1 MSERLREVREYIERF
16 AEKEH
21 ITPEQALDY
30 VMVKLFEQYKKDQD
44 KKEEDDGN
52 I

>member
-1 MSERLREVREYIERF
+1 MSERLREIEEYLDRF
-16 AEKEH
+16 ATKHH
-21 ITPEQALDY
+21 ITREEALNY
-30 VMVKLFEQYKKDQD
+30 VMVKLFEEYKKDQD